1 MKLTEAPEPG
11 KHHGQRTIGVQGAG
25 LDQPGLLMGAFKALL
40 CLLSRFPH
48 STGVPGISG
57 VLSLPLA
64 FTFFCPP
71 GQPFLPLQ
79 SALVLP

>member
-1 MKLTEAPEPG
+1 MDSGA
-11 KHHGQRTIGVQGAG
+11 QGVG
-25 LDQPGLLMGAFKALL
+25 LDQPRLLMKALL
-40 CLLSRFPH
+40 SLLSSFLLVLLA
-48 STGVPGISG
+48 SLG

-64 FTFFCPP
+64 FIFFCPP